1 MQSRGMTDYYG
12 TNYLTTR
19 SYFQTI
25 WQRSLLF
32 MVIAVAILLI
42 MGVFTVHPEEEW
54 SLEEVPFEN
63 R

>member
-1 MQSRGMTDYYG
+1 
-12 TNYLTTR
+12 
-19 SYFQTI
+19 
-25 WQRSLLF
+25 